1 MPEFSAGEN
10 MNLNLSSI
18 FRIIGIVMMV
28 ICIAMLPSFFVSII
42 YGESDVAKA
51 FINIILIAGFIGFL
65 LSKVCQYN
73 TKQLRVRD
81 GFLIVTLCW
90 LISTIM
96 GAFPFVVTGS
106 IPSFTDAFFESASG
120 FSTTGGSILN
130 DIEALPRGILF
141 WRSFTHWIGGMG
153 ILIFA
158 IALMPSLGISGQ
170 NLAVSEAPGPS
181 LDKVTPKM
189 TDTAKILYVTYIMF
203 TIVETI
209 LLMLGGMS
217 LYDAL
222 IHTFGTVGTG
232 GFSSYNDSIAHFN
245 SPYIYIVITVF
256 MILCGTNFNLFF
268 FSLRQSIKAFLE
280 DSEFKFYILTI
291 VACSLCIF
299 IILMFKGHYSSGSD
313 AALDSSFQ
321 VVSILTTTG
330 YATADYEQWP
340 AVAQMIILILM
351 FMGGSSSSTAGGIKI
366 VRILIILKLIRRG
379 ISTRLHPNVIETI
392 KLNGKQMP
400 VDTVS
405 AIANHFFLYLAL
417 VFFGAFII
425 SFENTDM
432 MTCFTSVIT
441 CLGNIGPGFGAVGPS
456 ENFSALSDLSKWL
469 LSLYMIAGRLEF
481 YTMFVLL
488 MPKFWSSNR

>member
-1 MPEFSAGEN
+1 
-10 MNLNLSSI
+10 MNYSMT
-18 FRIIGIVMMV
+18 FYIIGWILRLEAVFMV
-28 ICIAMLPSFFVSII
+28 LPGVT
-42 YGESDVAKA
+42 A
-51 FINIILIAGFIGFL
+51 ILYHE
-65 LSKVCQYN
+65 K
-73 TKQLRVRD
+73 D
-81 GFLIVTLCW
+81 GFAFLITLLICLAIGLPLTWKKPSDKVFHTKEGFVTVALSW
-90 LISTIM
+90 IVLSVA
-96 GAFPFVVTGS
+96 GAVPFVISGS
-106 IPSFTDAFFESASG
+106 IPNPIDALFETVSG
-120 FSTTGGSILN
+120 FTTTGASILSEVEPLSHCVL
-130 DIEALPRGILF
+130 I

-181 LDKVTPKM
+181 LDKVTPKI
-189 TDTAKILYVTYIMF
+189 TDTARILYITYFLF
-203 TIVETI
+203 TIMETL
-209 LLMLGGMS
+209 LLMLGGMN

-232 GFSSYNDSIAHFN
+232 GFSSYGDSIAHFN
-245 SPYIYIVITVF
+245 SAYISIVITIF
-256 MILCGTNFNLFF
+256 MILCGTNFNLYF
-268 FSLRQSIKAFLE
+268 FSLKHSVKTFIE
-280 DSEFKFYILTI
+280 DTEFKFYIFTVI
-291 VACSLCIF
+291 ASAFSIF
-299 IILMFKGHYSSGSD
+299 IILMHSGLYSSAGD
-313 AALDSSFQ
+313 AAIDSSFQ
-321 VVSILTTTG
+321 VASILTTTG

-340 AVAQMIILILM
+340 AIAQMIILLLM
-351 FMGGSSSSTAGGIKI
+351 FMGGSSSSTAGGVKI
-366 VRILIILKLIRRG
+366 VRIVILLKLIRRG

-405 AIANHFFLYLAL
+405 AIANHLFLYIAMI
-417 VFFGAFII
+417 FFGAFII
-425 SFENTDM
+425 SFENTDL

-441 CLGNIGPGFGAVGPS
+441 CLGNIGPGFGTVGPS

>member
-1 MPEFSAGEN
+1 

-18 FRIIGIVMMV
+18 LRIIGIVMMV
-28 ICIAMLPSFFVSII
+28 ISIAMLPSFCVSVI
-42 YGESDVAKA
+42 YHEASVARA
-51 FINIILIAGFIGFL
+51 FLSIILISCFIGYL
-65 LSKVCQYN
+65 LYKICQYN
-73 TKQLRVRD
+73 AQQLRVRD

-90 LISTIM
+90 LISAIM

-120 FSTTGGSILN
+120 FSTTGGSILS
-130 DIEALPRGILF
+130 DIESLPRGILF

-181 LDKVTPKM
+181 LDKITPKI
-189 TDTAKILYVTYIMF
+189 TDTARILYITYFLF
-203 TIVETI
+203 TIIETL

-232 GFSSYNDSIAHFN
+232 GFSSYGDSIAHFN
-245 SPYIYIVITVF
+245 SAYFSIVITIF
-256 MILCGTNFNLFF
+256 MILCGTNFNLYF
-268 FSLRQSIKAFLE
+268 FSLKHSVKTFIE
-280 DSEFKFYILTI
+280 DTEFKFYIFTVI
-291 VACSLCIF
+291 ASAFSIF
-299 IILMFKGHYSSGSD
+299 IILMYSGLYSSAGE
-313 AALDSSFQ
+313 AAIDSSFQ
-321 VVSILTTTG
+321 VASILTTTG

-340 AVAQMIILILM
+340 AVAQMIILLLM

-366 VRILIILKLIRRG
+366 VRIVILLKLIRRG

-405 AIANHFFLYLAL
+405 AIANHIFLYIAMI
-417 VFFGAFII
+417 FFGAFII
-425 SFENTDM
+425 SFENIDL

-441 CLGNIGPGFGAVGPS
+441 CLGNIGPGFGTVGPS